1 MLSARSLAQSVAAK
15 VDTGADVISDAAAA
29 KLIATEAAREV
40 TSNAVQVCGAYGLSR
55 ELVVERLYREGKMFD
70 VIQGA
75 AEIQRVIVARELM
88 NAAERS

>member
-15 VDTGADVISDAAAA
+15 VDAGADVIGDAAAA